1 MVSKALK
8 NVTCTMV
15 KMEAIIFIPKSKTW
29 YLDWDRIW
37 STDTLPQ
44 LPTTSKEVYT
54 RGKALTTS
62 PVRSLALP
70 LELRS
75 EFEFENIIS
84 KNKARMLKKD
94 ISH

>member
-29 YLDWDRIW
+29 DLDWDRIW

-44 LPTTSKEVYT
+44 LPTTSTAKKCTHEE
-54 RGKALTTS
+54 RLS
-62 PVRSLALP
+62 QPP
-70 LELRS
+70 LSDHLH
-75 EFEFENIIS
+75 F
-84 KNKARMLKKD
+84 L
-94 ISH
+94 